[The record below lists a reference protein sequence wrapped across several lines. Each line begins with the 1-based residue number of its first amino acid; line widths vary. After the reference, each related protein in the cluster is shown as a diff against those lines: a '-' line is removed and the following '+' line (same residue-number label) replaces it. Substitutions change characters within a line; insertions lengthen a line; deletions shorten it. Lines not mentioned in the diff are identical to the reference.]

1 MIQKQINEKFNV
13 LGIGGSLRKGSYNR
27 ALLHA
32 AKELAPEQ
40 MDIHIFENEILKTIP
55 PFDEDARQQG
65 EPETVEILK
74 REIRHADALLF
85 AIPEYNHSLTGVL
98 KNAIDWVSRPPAD
111 SPLDGKPVAIMGA
124 STGMSGTI
132 RAQMHF
138 RQVCVFTNMLPLNK
152 PQVFVTRAAE
162 KFDADGRLIDEVTR
176 RFIRQTTE
184 ALLAWTRKLHYG
196 DIMLGIA
203 DKAESNNETEKP
215 LNP

>member
-1 MIQKQINEKFNV
+1 MVQKQINEKFNV
-13 LGIGGSLRKGSYNR
+13 LGIGGSLRKDSYNR

-32 AKELAPEQ
+32 AKELAPER
-40 MDIHIFENEILKTIP
+40 MDIHIFENEGLKTIP
-55 PFDEDARQQG
+55 PFDEDVRKQG

-74 REIRHADALLF
+74 REIRHADAMLF

-124 STGMSGTI
+124 STGISGTI

-138 RQVCVFTNMLPLNK
+138 RQICVFTNMLPLNK

-162 KFDADGRLIDEVTR
+162 KFDADGRLTDEDTR
-176 RFIRQTTE
+176 RFIRQITE

-203 DKAESNNETEKP
+203 DEAESNNEAEK
-215 LNP
+215 LSNP